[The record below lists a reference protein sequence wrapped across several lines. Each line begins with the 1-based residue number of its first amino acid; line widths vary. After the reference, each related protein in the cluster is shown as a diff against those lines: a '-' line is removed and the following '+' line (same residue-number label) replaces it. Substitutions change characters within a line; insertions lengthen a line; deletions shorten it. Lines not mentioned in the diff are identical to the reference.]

1 MSEEDYRHFVCI
13 AAGEEPEKLM
23 SEYDKNKEVEPY
35 VVYRYKDAGKIKK
48 SFIQVY
54 QNLLDNAQTP
64 SQKEYVKL
72 EIEELEDMDDAE
84 FYEDLV
90 ERYNLE
96 VDEDTGDAISHKNKN
111 GKWSSYAIGKLF
123 SLPFL
128 TNDGREVFQA
138 RKKDIDWAHIH
149 LNNQQIYARAWEMVM
164 DASTPDSEYEKTI
177 YENMKDKRAY
187 FEKFVTKENYVIS
200 NTAFWGYAF
209 VSEKTGW
216 MDADDAEDQFA
227 WMSTFYDLY
236 IKNLDD
242 DTLLTIFECTK

>member
-1 MSEEDYRHFVCI
+1 
-13 AAGEEPEKLM
+13 
-23 SEYDKNKEVEPY
+23 
-35 VVYRYKDAGKIKK
+35 
-48 SFIQVY
+48 
-54 QNLLDNAQTP
+54 
-64 SQKEYVKL
+64 
-72 EIEELEDMDDAE
+72 
-84 FYEDLV
+84 
-90 ERYNLE
+90 
-96 VDEDTGDAISHKNKN
+96 
-111 GKWSSYAIGKLF
+111 
-123 SLPFL
+123 
-128 TNDGREVFQA
+128 
-138 RKKDIDWAHIH
+138 
-149 LNNQQIYARAWEMVM
+149 MVM
-164 DASTPDSEYEKTI
+164 DASAPDSEYEKTI